1 MAGAGEPGPNPRA
14 QALARQF
21 EAAQIDFIALVESLN
36 DEQWRRVGRNFPQR
50 VNDEDEHRTVGVIAH
65 HVAVNGPWIV
75 DRIEGMLA
83 GRQLNPVDIRTLNA
97 RHASEKTAVS
107 REEVLTVL
115 RESLPDIVLRVR
127 AIPDDQLDVARET
140 PAGPMSVAQRLER
153 VLIGHLKMHEGS
165 IKSAIA
171 GGDGSS

>member
-1 MAGAGEPGPNPRA
+1 MAGAGAPGPNPRA
-14 QALARQF
+14 EACARQF
-21 EAAQIDFIALVESLN
+21 ETAQNEFIALVESLT

-65 HVAVNGPWIV
+65 HVAINGPWIV

-83 GRQLNPVDIRTLNA
+83 GRQLSPVDIKTINA
-97 RHASEKTAVS
+97 RHASEKSAVS
-107 REEVLTVL
+107 RDEVLTLL
-115 RESLPDIVLRVR
+115 RESLPDIVERVR
-127 AIPDDQLDVARET
+127 TIPDDQLDVARET

-153 VLIGHLKMHEGS
+153 VLIGHIRMHEGS

-171 GGDGSS
+171 DGDGAG

>member
-1 MAGAGEPGPNPRA
+1 MAGGGGPGPNRRA
-14 QALARQF
+14 EAYARQF
-21 EAAQIDFIALVESLN
+21 EAAQTEFIALVESLT

-65 HVAVNGPWIV
+65 HVAINGPWIV

-83 GRQLNPVDIRTLNA
+83 GRQLSPVDIRTMNA
-97 RHASEKTAVS
+97 RHASEKSAVS
-107 REEVLTVL
+107 RDEVLTLL
-115 RESLPDIVLRVR
+115 RESLPDIVERVR
-127 AIPDDQLDVARET
+127 SIPDDQLDVTRET

-153 VLIGHLKMHEGS
+153 VLIGHMKMHQGS

-171 GGDGSS
+171 DGDGAS